1 MDVFYEE
8 SAAAH
13 DAKKGARR
21 YTIVHVLSIAF
32 LILAIV
38 LLVIFVFSFPFGGV
52 DPSNESAVAYQSM
65 IGFLG
70 AQGLMFLA
78 LWFGLFRWKSH
89 FNVSYDYV
97 FVSGELRISKVF
109 NVNKR
114 KLITRIDC
122 AEMIQ
127 VGDIQNSSYERFRS
141 DPSTKEIICTSNT
154 EAAQGKFFM
163 YILANDNGK
172 KLYILECKEQLL
184 ENIMKFAK
192 RTVLESDYVS
202 QEKKKN
208 QQQ

>member
-1 MDVFYEE
+1 
-8 SAAAH
+8 
-13 DAKKGARR
+13 
-21 YTIVHVLSIAF
+21 
-32 LILAIV
+32 
-38 LLVIFVFSFPFGGV
+38 
-52 DPSNESAVAYQSM
+52 
-65 IGFLG
+65 
-70 AQGLMFLA
+70 
-78 LWFGLFRWKSH
+78 
-89 FNVSYDYV
+89 
-97 FVSGELRISKVF
+97 
-109 NVNKR
+109 
-114 KLITRIDC
+114 
-122 AEMIQ
+122 MIQ

-184 ENIMKFAK
+184 VNIMKFAK